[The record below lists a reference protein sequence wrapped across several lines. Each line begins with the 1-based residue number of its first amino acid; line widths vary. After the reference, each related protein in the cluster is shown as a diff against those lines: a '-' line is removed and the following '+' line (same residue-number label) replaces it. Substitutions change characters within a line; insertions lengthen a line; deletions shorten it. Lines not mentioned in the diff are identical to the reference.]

1 MGVLQQFQGVLS
13 WFQDTGEVLIAV
25 TSFLGTL
32 LLLIKQI
39 DKIKK
44 LLPSTW
50 KSFIS
55 LLVQRL
61 VYMLSLV
68 TPLAVLVWR
77 FMYVAGLNVGR
88 LSDPLVFY
96 LLVAEQTV
104 LISLYIYAWSK
115 WISPRLKT
123 LNQSLHG
130 ESKQI

>member
-44 LLPSTW
+44 LLPSSW

-61 VYMLSLV
+61 LYMLSLV
-68 TPLAVLVWR
+68 APLAVLVWR
-77 FMYVAGLNVGR
+77 FMYVAGQNVGR

-96 LLVAEQTV
+96 LLVSEQTV
-104 LISLYIYAWSK
+104 LISLYIYAWLK
-115 WISPRLKT
+115 WISPWMKK
-123 LNQSLHG
+123 LNPSLPG
-130 ESKQI
+130 EPKKL